1 MHIEASPQ
9 FHANQA
15 DDAFIRVGDKSKKLN
30 FEDRMALMY
39 AKGVRYYEDEP
50 VADLDQKLPID
61 TAKSTDS
68 VINGN
73 DELKNLPIKLSEQS
87 FMQMYSNKGYN
98 EPTILNLRNIYN
110 QVEVNQIFGS
120 SYIVKILDCSERTAR
135 NLLTKLKEMGA
146 VITVTGKGKGMY
158 RFKYTEEI

>member
-1 MHIEASPQ
+1 MCKELEAIGLPDPV
-9 FHANQA
+9 FDNNT
-15 DDAFIRVGDKSKKLN
+15 FILKTTIKSAAYQ
-30 FEDRMALMY
+30 R
-39 AKGVRYYEDEP
+39 
-50 VADLDQKLPID
+50 LPID

-73 DELKNLPIKLSEQS
+73 VEPQNLSIKLSEQS

-120 SYIVKILDCSERTAR
+120 SYIMKILDCSERTAR
-135 NLLTKLKEMGA
+135 NLLTKLKDMDA
-146 VITVTGKGKGMY
+146 VIAVTGKGKGMY